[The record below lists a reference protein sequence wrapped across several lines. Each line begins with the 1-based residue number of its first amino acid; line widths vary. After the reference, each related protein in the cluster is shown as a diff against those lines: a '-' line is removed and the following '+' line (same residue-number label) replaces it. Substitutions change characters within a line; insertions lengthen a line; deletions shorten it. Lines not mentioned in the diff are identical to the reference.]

1 MRLVVVTQ
9 QVDPSSPVLGAT
21 VPKLRALAAR
31 VDELVV
37 LTDSAVDDA
46 SARAARDAAPHV
58 QRIHLLRVN
67 HA

>member
-9 QVDPSSPVLGAT
+9 EVDPASPVLGAT

-37 LTDSAVDDA
+37 IADSAVEGVLPDNC
-46 SARAARDAAPHV
+46 
-58 QRIHLLRVN
+58 RVRSFRSSTK
-67 HA
+67 AGRG